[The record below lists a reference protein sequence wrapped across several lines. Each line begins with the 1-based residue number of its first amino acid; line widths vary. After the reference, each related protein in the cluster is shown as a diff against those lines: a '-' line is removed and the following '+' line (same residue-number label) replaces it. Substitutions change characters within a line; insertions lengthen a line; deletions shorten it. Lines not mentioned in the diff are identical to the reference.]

1 MWGVKEKEVK
11 GDSKDFGLSNWKGED
26 VIYWDGEGYGRK
38 IMSLVLDINFEIIIR
53 QPSGNIK

>member
-11 GDSKDFGLSNWKGED
+11 GDFKDFGLSNWKGED

-38 IMSLVLDINFEIIIR
+38 IEFSF
-53 QPSGNIK
+53 GY